1 MEDPSGESE
10 LEEDFPEANCGKMR
24 WILNKGW
31 GLGKK
36 VLVTGLVISSAPIV
50 LPPLVVI
57 SAIGLALSVPS
68 GIVLASYACS
78 EKIMSKLLPYSEPPP
93 LLENNVTL
101 MSNNEELQ
109 HDEEWERGMWVGAKT
124 DIEKKEGWDWT
135 DRLEGREMRVEFV
148 DEETGDIIEEAAQ
161 GNVTED
167 VGEIEFVEENGYERD
182 VDESTDEEE
191 KLILDSIYEVKI
203 KGLSEDF
210 KDDSVLDENQ
220 VDEVCGLV
228 FNVIEGDVQ
237 MGVIPIEGTTVA
249 IKESEGQE
257 RVNDIV
263 EEAELVEETRGLLEK
278 IRDEGNTD
286 NAMEMD
292 KRYVGESEGVGELI
306 NQKVGSNAEEIEIPV
321 EARIAHIGSQESTN
335 TREGGVGEV
344 PDECEGMQGFQEMR
358 FANDAKTVYE
368 DVKPVRDIGSVS
380 ESKNAEND
388 LAAEKPIG
396 ETKNNVN
403 DVLVQE
409 KSRAK
414 TRNLKPL
421 ASSFTEDKQKL
432 VINKEEIVQGR
443 RTDDTINELEFQLI
457 REKEI
462 VVSNADA
469 REIADESGLHLF
481 DEKNESGQQD
491 WHSSYGI
498 SEECASHVGDEGADY
513 AELPVSSIARESTDS
528 GISSRKDV
536 TMPSNGVLYDE
547 SKIWAKIDAIRSIV
561 GYKGTPYATCIEELK
576 ALYLFTG
583 MEPPTVSF
591 SDPPDLAQI
600 NHKLRFLMPIIGV
613 KLET

>member
-1 MEDPSGESE
+1 MEDPNGESE
-10 LEEDFPEANCGKMR
+10 LEEDSPEENCGKVR

-36 VLVTGLVISSAPIV
+36 VLVTGMVISSAPIV

-68 GIVLASYACS
+68 GVVLASYACS
-78 EKIMSKLLPYSEPPP
+78 EKIMSKLLPYIEPPP
-93 LLENNVTL
+93 LFENNVTL
-101 MSNNEELQ
+101 MC
-109 HDEEWERGMWVGAKT
+109 
-124 DIEKKEGWDWT
+124 
-135 DRLEGREMRVEFV
+135 REMRVEFV
-148 DEETGDIIEEAAQ
+148 DEETGDIIEEDAQ

-167 VGEIEFVEENGYERD
+167 VNEIEFVEENGYEED
-182 VDESTDEEE
+182 VDDSTDEVEE
-191 KLILDSIYEVKI
+191 LILDSIYEVKI

-228 FNVIEGDVQ
+228 FNVVEGDVQ
-237 MGVIPIEGTTVA
+237 MGVIPIEGSTVA

-292 KRYVGESEGVGELI
+292 KQYVGENEGGGELI
-306 NQKVGSNAEEIEIPV
+306 NQKI
-321 EARIAHIGSQESTN
+321 ARIADIGSQESTN
-335 TREGGVGEV
+335 TREGGVADI

-368 DVKPVRDIGSVS
+368 DVKPVRDIGSVL
-380 ESKNAEND
+380 ESTNAEND
-388 LAAEKPIG
+388 LAAEKPIV
-396 ETKNNVN
+396 ETKNVN
-403 DVLVQE
+403 DVLVEE

-481 DEKNESGQQD
+481 DEKNES
-491 WHSSYGI
+491 
-498 SEECASHVGDEGADY
+498 
-513 AELPVSSIARESTDS
+513 LPVSSIACESTDS
-528 GISSRKDV
+528 GISSGKDV
-536 TMPSNGVLYDE
+536 TMPSHGVLYDE
-547 SKIWAKIDAIRSIV
+547 TKIWAKIDAIQSIV
-561 GYKGTPYATCIEELK
+561 GYKGTPHATYIEELK

-583 MEPPTVSF
+583 VEHPTVSF
-591 SDPPDLAQI
+591 SNPPDLAQV
-600 NHKLRFLMPIIGV
+600 NHKLRFLMSIIGV
-613 KLET
+613 KLDS

>member
-68 GIVLASYACS
+68 GIILASYACS

-124 DIEKKEGWDWT
+124 DIEKEEGWDWT

-237 MGVIPIEGTTVA
+237 MGVIPTEGTTVA

-292 KRYVGESEGVGELI
+292 KRYVGESEGGGELI

-321 EARIAHIGSQESTN
+321 EARIADIGSQESTN
-335 TREGGVGEV
+335 TREGGVGDV
-344 PDECEGMQGFQEMR
+344 PE
-358 FANDAKTVYE
+358 
-368 DVKPVRDIGSVS
+368 
-380 ESKNAEND
+380 NAEND

-396 ETKNNVN
+396 ETKNNVK
-403 DVLVQE
+403 DVLVEE

-421 ASSFTEDKQKL
+421 ASSFTEDKQKF
-432 VINKEEIVQGR
+432 VINKEEMVQGR

-481 DEKNESGQQD
+481 DEKNQSGQQD

-498 SEECASHVGDEGADY
+498 SQGHVGDEGADY
-513 AELPVSSIARESTDS
+513 AELPISSIARESTDS
-528 GISSRKDV
+528 GISSGKDI

-547 SKIWAKIDAIRSIV
+547 TKIWAKIDAIRSIV
-561 GYKGTPYATCIEELK
+561 GYKGTPHATCIEELK

-583 MEPPTVSF
+583 VEPPTVSF
-591 SDPPDLAQI
+591 SDPPDLAQV
-600 NHKLRFLMPIIGV
+600 NHNLRFLMSIIGV
-613 KLET
+613 KLDS

>member
-68 GIVLASYACS
+68 GIILASYACS

-124 DIEKKEGWDWT
+124 DIEKEEGWDWT

-237 MGVIPIEGTTVA
+237 MGVIPTEGTTVA

-292 KRYVGESEGVGELI
+292 KRYVGESEGGGELI

-321 EARIAHIGSQESTN
+321 EARIADIGSQESTN
-335 TREGGVGEV
+335 TREGGVGDV
-344 PDECEGMQGFQEMR
+344 PE
-358 FANDAKTVYE
+358 TVYE

-396 ETKNNVN
+396 ETKNNVK
-403 DVLVQE
+403 DVLVEE

-421 ASSFTEDKQKL
+421 ASSFTEDKQKF
-432 VINKEEIVQGR
+432 VINKEEMVQGR

-481 DEKNESGQQD
+481 DEKNQSGQQD

-498 SEECASHVGDEGADY
+498 SQGHVGDEGADY
-513 AELPVSSIARESTDS
+513 AELPISSIARESTDS
-528 GISSRKDV
+528 GISSGKDI

-547 SKIWAKIDAIRSIV
+547 TKIWAKIDAIRSIV
-561 GYKGTPYATCIEELK
+561 GYKGTPHATCIEELK

-583 MEPPTVSF
+583 VEPPTVSF
-591 SDPPDLAQI
+591 SDPPDLAQV
-600 NHKLRFLMPIIGV
+600 NHNLRFLMSIIGV
-613 KLET
+613 KLDS

>member
-68 GIVLASYACS
+68 GIILASYACS

-124 DIEKKEGWDWT
+124 DIEKEEGWDWT

-237 MGVIPIEGTTVA
+237 MGVIPTEGTTVA

-292 KRYVGESEGVGELI
+292 KRYVGESEGGGELI

-321 EARIAHIGSQESTN
+321 EARIADIGSQESTN
-335 TREGGVGEV
+335 TREGGVGDV
-344 PDECEGMQGFQEMR
+344 PE
-358 FANDAKTVYE
+358 
-368 DVKPVRDIGSVS
+368 
-380 ESKNAEND
+380 NAEND

-396 ETKNNVN
+396 ETKNNVK
-403 DVLVQE
+403 DVLVEE

-421 ASSFTEDKQKL
+421 ASSFTEDKQKF
-432 VINKEEIVQGR
+432 VINKEEMVQGR

-481 DEKNESGQQD
+481 DEKNQSGQQD

-498 SEECASHVGDEGADY
+498 SQGHVGDEGADY
-513 AELPVSSIARESTDS
+513 AELPISSIARESTDS
-528 GISSRKDV
+528 GISSGKDI

-547 SKIWAKIDAIRSIV
+547 TKIWAKIDAIRSIV
-561 GYKGTPYATCIEELK
+561 GYKGTPHATCIEELK

-583 MEPPTVSF
+583 VEHPTVSF

-600 NHKLRFLMPIIGV
+600 NHKLRFLMSIIGV
-613 KLET
+613 KLDS

>member
-10 LEEDFPEANCGKMR
+10 LEEDSPEGNYGKVR

-31 GLGKK
+31 GLGLKI
-36 VLVTGLVISSAPIV
+36 LVTGMVISSAPIV

-57 SAIGLALSVPS
+57 SAIGFAVSVPS
-68 GIVLASYACS
+68 GVVLASYACT
-78 EKIMSKLLPYSEPPP
+78 EKIMSKLLPYGEPP
-93 LLENNVTL
+93 LLSETNGTL
-101 MSNNEELQ
+101 MSNNEEFEQ
-109 HDEEWERGMWVGAKT
+109 DEEWEQDTWVGEKT
-124 DIEKKEGWDWT
+124 DIEKEEGWDWR
-135 DRLEGREMRVEFV
+135 DRLEGGKMRVEFV
-148 DEETGDIIEEAAQ
+148 DEETGDIIEEDAQ

-167 VGEIEFVEENGYERD
+167 VNEIVEENGYEED
-182 VDESTDEEE
+182 VDDSTDEEE
-191 KLILDSIYEVKI
+191 ELILDSIYEVKI

-228 FNVIEGDVQ
+228 FNVVEGDVQ
-237 MGVIPIEGTTVA
+237 MGVIPIE
-249 IKESEGQE
+249 
-257 RVNDIV
+257 RVNDMV
-263 EEAELVEETRGLLEK
+263 EEAELVEETRGLLKK
-278 IRDEGNTD
+278 IWDEGNTD

-292 KRYVGESEGVGELI
+292 KQYVAENEGGGELI
-306 NQKVGSNAEEIEIPV
+306 NQKI
-321 EARIAHIGSQESTN
+321 ARIADIGSQESTN
-335 TREGGVGEV
+335 TREGGVADI

-388 LAAEKPIG
+388 LAAEKPIV
-396 ETKNNVN
+396 ETKNVN
-403 DVLVQE
+403 DVLVEE

-481 DEKNESGQQD
+481 DEKNELVSKTGMLLM
-491 WHSSYGI
+491 
-498 SEECASHVGDEGADY
+498 EFLN
-513 AELPVSSIARESTDS
+513 LPVSNIARESTNS
-528 GISSRKDV
+528 GISSRNDV

-547 SKIWAKIDAIRSIV
+547 TKIWVKIDAIRSIV
-561 GYKGTPYATCIEELK
+561 GYKGTRHATCIEELK

-583 MEPPTVSF
+583 VEPPTVSF
-591 SDPPDLAQI
+591 SNPPDLAQV
-600 NHKLRFLMPIIGV
+600 NHKLRFLMSIIGV
-613 KLET
+613 KLDS